1 MRIGEK
7 YTIDIFHAERHT
19 DRSNFCMETNIDF
32 NSTLVLLRNKPDE
45 GLFKLDEGHDRG
57 WWASKDTVEN
67 IFVSIFD
74 V

>member
-45 GLFKLDEGHDRG
+45 GHDRG